1 MKKVTRVRELK
12 HLQRGMGAEKRVQV
26 FKVGT
31 DELVMEFNS
40 VKECAAYF
48 NLDSSYISYNLSGK
62 YKTIKKK
69 QYYCRAVEKIY
80 YNPNAN
86 TANTGRNPRAVDV
99 FEDGELVGTY
109 DSVTLA
115 SNATGVTPASIGQYC
130 RGERKKPIK
139 GYTFRYNQQRQL
151 EIKRVP
157 VDLYDVETNEL
168 YKSFSDIQECAD
180 FLGLT
185 PQTIRANLRGD
196 TKTVKV
202 NSFYCKYGKKNG

>member
-1 MKKVTRVRELK
+1 
-12 HLQRGMGAEKRVQV
+12 MGAEKRVQV

-40 VKECAAYF
+40 VKECATYF
-48 NLDSSYISYNLSGK
+48 GVDSSYISYNISGK

-69 QYYCRAVEKIY
+69 QYYCRAVEKFY
-80 YNPNAN
+80 YNPNTD
-86 TANTGRNPRAVDV
+86 TAHTGRKSRAVDV
-99 FEDGELVGTY
+99 YMDNELIGTY
-109 DSVTLA
+109 DSVILA
-115 SNATGVTPASIGQYC
+115 ANATGATPEAIYQYC
-130 RGERKKPIK
+130 NGYRKKPIK

-168 YKSFSDIQECAD
+168 YKSFSDIKECAD

-202 NSFYCKYGKKNG
+202 KSFYCKYGKKNG

>member
-1 MKKVTRVRELK
+1 
-12 HLQRGMGAEKRVQV
+12 MGTEKRVQV

-40 VKECAAYF
+40 VKECATYF
-48 NLDSSYISYNLSGK
+48 GVDSSYISYNISGK

-69 QYYCRAVEKIY
+69 QYYCRAVEKLY
-80 YNPNAN
+80 YNPNID
-86 TANTGRNPRAVDV
+86 TAHTGRNPRVIDV
-99 FEDGELVGTY
+99 FKDDELIGTY
-109 DSVTLA
+109 DSVKLA
-115 SNATGVTPASIGQYC
+115 ANATGINPYSIYQYC

-139 GYTFRYNQQRQL
+139 GYTFYYNQQRYM
-151 EIKRVP
+151 EIMRVP

-168 YKSFSDIQECAD
+168 YKSFSDIKECAD
-180 FLGLT
+180 FLGLS

-202 NSFYCKYGKKNG
+202 KSFYCKYGKKNG

>member
-1 MKKVTRVRELK
+1 
-12 HLQRGMGAEKRVQV
+12 MGAEKKVQV
-26 FKVGT
+26 FQVGT

-48 NLDSSYISYNLSGK
+48 NLNISYISNNLSGK

-69 QYYCRAVEKIY
+69 QYYCKAVDKIY
-80 YNPNAN
+80 YNPNTA
-86 TANTGRNPRAVDV
+86 TANTGRHSRAVDV
-99 FEDGELVGTY
+99 YMDNELVGTY
-109 DSVTLA
+109 DNVILA
-115 SNATGVTPASIGQYC
+115 ANATGVTPASIGQYC

-157 VDLYDVETNEL
+157 VDLYDVETNEI

-202 NSFYCKYGKKNG
+202 RSFYCKCGKKNG